1 MELLIPKFNPFTW
14 FCLSV
19 FYVLCLVYGGD
30 PNPDFV
36 RAEWLTL
43 LALGTAAATS
53 IGSAVAA
60 NKRAKQARE
69 LEAEGMKLAEKQE
82 KQRRADIKD
91 AFGDIA
97 KEAEERREKD
107 DYGLSQAEQRE
118 IIEEGRA
125 AIDAQQKTARA
136 ELERGEDATP
146 FGSGRRQALKQALAE
161 SGANEAAKLRLGAA
175 RFSDEIGE
183 ARRREDVT
191 IGQNYASMLG
201 GLPASQLPG
210 MAFQQAAGLRATP
223 SGFERGAQVG
233 LQGLTAAGT
242 MGAFDKKAPTAPAPT
257 DPGTPIDQQI
267 DAEGVVKP
275 A

>member
-36 RAEWLTL
+36 RAELLTVI
-43 LALGTAAATS
+43 ALGTAAATS
-53 IGSAVAA
+53 IGSAIAA

-223 SGFERGAQVG
+223 SAFETGAQIG

-242 MGAFDKKAPTAPAPT
+242 VGAFDKKETPAPAPT
-257 DPGTPIDQQI
+257 DPNTPIDQQI
-267 DAEGVVKP
+267 DAEGVLKTD
-275 A
+275 

>member
-36 RAEWLTL
+36 RAELLTII
-43 LALGTAAATS
+43 ALGTAAATS
-53 IGSAVAA
+53 IGSAIAA
-60 NKRAKQARE
+60 NKRAKKARE
-69 LEAEGMKLAEKQE
+69 LEQAGMELAEKQE
-82 KQRRADIKD
+82 EQRRADIKD

-97 KEAEERREKD
+97 KDAEERRETD
-107 DYGLSQAEQRE
+107 DYGIPLAEQRE

-146 FGSGRRQALKQALAE
+146 FGSGRRQALKQALVD
-161 SGANEAAKLRLGAA
+161 SGANEAAKLRLGAT

-183 ARRREDVT
+183 RRRQQDITV
-191 IGQNYASMLG
+191 GQNYASMLG

-233 LQGLTAAGT
+233 LEGLTAAGT